1 MSLGGTPG
9 SFGSA
14 ARRAAGAVAVAA
26 AFLAP
31 SRLLADD
38 LISLEGAIQKACA
51 ERDRTLASRASLME
65 EAGALGDEI
74 ARLKKGSEPSVRAG
88 RDLEAAMKRFDRIAA
103 QLDEVDA
110 KTAQRNRA
118 IEEARRKFD
127 EAATAETERLTA
139 AADPS
144 QIGRIAQQLGSI
156 EEMRRHVSAL
166 VAAAPGF
173 RPVLDVTLSPE
184 DGATEI
190 AGKLQLI
197 EAERGRVTTRMA
209 DLAAEDEVLS
219 TRVLLKRQFLAELQ
233 SAARTAGPD
242 LALIRRETEDTTET
256 LGALAARRDL
266 LVREK
271 QDLSQT
277 LKRLDQRSEEF
288 QARLKSLDLK
298 GDHR

>member
-1 MSLGGTPG
+1 VSRGEAPRSLT
-9 SFGSA
+9 SA
-14 ARRAAGAVAVAA
+14 ARRAVGAVAVAA
-26 AFLAP
+26 VFLAP
-31 SRLLADD
+31 SRVLADD
-38 LISLEGAIQKACA
+38 LPSLEGVIQKACA
-51 ERDRTLASRASLME
+51 ERDRTLAARASLME
-65 EAGALGDEI
+65 EAGVLGDEI
-74 ARLKKGSEPSVRAG
+74 ARLKKGSEPAVRAG
-88 RDLEAAMKRFDRIAA
+88 RELETAMKRFDRVAA
-103 QLDEVDA
+103 QLDDVDA
-110 KTAQRNRA
+110 KAAQRNRA
-118 IEEARRKFD
+118 IEEARRKFE

-139 AADPS
+139 AVDPS

-197 EAERGRVTTRMA
+197 EAERGRVTGRIA
-209 DLAAEDEVLS
+209 DMAAEDEVLS
-219 TRVLLKRQFLAELQ
+219 ARVLLKRQLLAELQ
-233 SAARTAGPD
+233 NAARTAGPD

-266 LVREK
+266 LAREK
-271 QDLSQT
+271 QDLGRT
-277 LKRLDQRSEEF
+277 LKHLDQRSEEF